1 METDPANRFL
11 MKLVDAAREG
21 AIALPQFQR
30 NFVWTRDDIA
40 DLLVSVLSGYFI
52 GSFLILRSDPENI
65 PFAMRAIE
73 GVDLGGHPLRPESLI
88 LDGQQRLTAIHYAL
102 YAPDVPVRYTK
113 YPYRF
118 FLKLDEATAGKLDEA
133 VFSVRSDSC
142 GSLLEPETQF
152 AERVL
157 PFAEVPGWQAW
168 QNSYEDWLVKED
180 TALDTFRAHRDQVK
194 PKWDALIGPLS
205 NYQVPAI
212 TLPKIDA
219 GDPDGLSRV
228 CMVFEKLNTSGVR
241 LSVFD
246 LLTARLYAHGIDL
259 HQLWQESIDT
269 HPLLK
274 QFCGEDKND
283 YSVLVLRVV
292 GLARGLEVKG
302 KTLIN
307 LSPDGFQSDWRAASE
322 VMELALQRLTSAN
335 DDGFGVIDLK
345 WLPYSTMVPVMA
357 AVLMHIR
364 SKHLGHEAYTL
375 LRRWYWAAV
384 FTERYGGAV
393 ESTSHKDYND
403 LLKAF
408 ADPAFTPEVLTHAQ
422 RQVADGFSL
431 LDTGRQNAMYK
442 AVMCLVAKQG
452 AKDFRTGDSI
462 EFHELDDHHVFP
474 QAFLREQ
481 KRSDGKPQ
489 YSDAAVNAV
498 VNRTLISSQT
508 NKTISRS
515 KPSDY
520 LNSVFPAG
528 KQEQILETHVIGPEA
543 VKAMAKNDYEAFCLA
558 RDAALTALIRTLV

>member
-1 METDPANRFL
+1 MEIDPGNRFL

-21 AIALPQFQR
+21 TVALPQFQR

-52 GSFLILRSDPENI
+52 GSFLILRSDPESI
-65 PFAMRAIE
+65 PFAIRAIE
-73 GVDLGGHPLRPESLI
+73 GVELSGHPLRAESLV
-88 LDGQQRLTAIHYAL
+88 LDGQQRLTAVHYAL

-118 FLKLDEATAGKLDEA
+118 FLRLDEATAGKLDEA

-157 PFAEVPGWQAW
+157 PFAEVPAWQAW
-168 QNSYEDWLVKED
+168 QNRYEDWLMKQD
-180 TALDTFRAHRDQVK
+180 ATLDGFRAHRDQVK
-194 PKWDALIGPLS
+194 PRWDALMGPLAT
-205 NYQVPAI
+205 YQVPAI

-259 HQLWQESIDT
+259 HQLWQASMET
-269 HPLLK
+269 FPLLK

-307 LSPDGFQSDWRAASE
+307 LSPEGFEADWRAASGA
-322 VMELALQRLTSAN
+322 MELALQRLVSTN

-345 WLPYSTMVPVMA
+345 WLPYSTVVPVMA
-357 AVLMHIR
+357 AVLLRI
-364 SKHLGHEAYTL
+364 SGDHLGHEAYGL
-375 LRRWYWAAV
+375 LRRWYWSAV

-393 ESTSHKDYND
+393 ESTSYKDYNE

-408 ADPAFTPEVLTHAQ
+408 ADPTFVPEALIHAQ
-422 RQVADGFSL
+422 RQLVDGFSL
-431 LDTGRQNAMYK
+431 LDIGRQNAMYK
-442 AVMCLVAKQG
+442 AAMCLIAKQG

-474 QAFLREQ
+474 QAFLRAQ
-481 KRSDGKPQ
+481 KRPDGQPLH
-489 YSDAAVNAV
+489 SDAAVNAV

-508 NKTISRS
+508 NRSISHSR
-515 KPSDY
+515 PSDY
-520 LNSVFPAG
+520 LATVFPPDA
-528 KQEQILETHVIGPEA
+528 QPRILATHGITAEA
-543 VKAMAKNDYEAFCLA
+543 AEAMQADDFEAFCLA
-558 RDAALTALIRTLV
+558 RDAALTTLIRTLV